1 MVMMLMMST
10 LGSLRSVWMKSC
22 LGKYAFCCLPHPGRW
37 WVAASLFCFFFF
49 FVVLYVKLPLRIIRC
64 NLLKL
69 SLFPMQTHNIRTWR
83 KKGRGRA
90 HLPLCIISAEHL
102 SNKTTHAECKL
113 HHHFRAAGMNAGAL
127 CTGLFKRAAKPA
139 QELIPSNNGIHIR
152 VYFPS
157 GAFFPTLVKP
167 MK

>member
-1 MVMMLMMST
+1 MGVD
-10 LGSLRSVWMKSC
+10 
-22 LGKYAFCCLPHPGRW
+22 
-37 WVAASLFCFFFF
+37 
-49 FVVLYVKLPLRIIRC
+49 
-64 NLLKL
+64 
-69 SLFPMQTHNIRTWR
+69 
-83 KKGRGRA
+83 KKGRGTA
-90 HLPLCIISAEHL
+90 KQLLCIISAKHL
-102 SNKTTHAECKL
+102 ANKTTSAECKL
-113 HHHFRAAGMNAGAL
+113 HDCFRAAGINAGAL